1 MSKTIV
7 SVSKKNNSVWRM
19 YFYDQNDDEQW
30 IFQSKRINS
39 LLVWFYKLQKQKLC
53 NDICIVCG
61 NEFKFY
67 KKRFEDTPDVCYEC
81 EPDEQCHSFVKEDEY

>member
-19 YFYDQNDDEQW
+19 YFYDTNEDNEW
-30 IFQSKRINS
+30 NFYTKRINP

-53 NDICIVCG
+53 NDICMICG
-61 NEFKFY
+61 NEWKFY
-67 KKRFEDTPDVCYEC
+67 KKRFESIPDICSEC
-81 EPDEQCHSFVKEDEY
+81 SDEN

>member
-1 MSKTIV
+1 MPKTIV
-7 SVSKKNNSVWRM
+7 SVSKKGNSVWRM
-19 YFYDQNDDEQW
+19 YYYDIDDYGNWTFLTE
-30 IFQSKRINS
+30 KINP

-53 NDICIVCG
+53 NDICMICG

-81 EPDEQCHSFVKEDEY
+81 EPDEY

>member
-19 YFYDQNDDEQW
+19 YFYDQNDDGQW

-39 LLVWFYKLQKQKLC
+39 LLVWFYKLQKLC
-53 NDICIVCG
+53 NDICMICG
-61 NEFKFY
+61 NEYKFY
-67 KKRFEDTPDVCYEC
+67 KKRFGDTPDICYEC
-81 EPDEQCHSFVKEDEY
+81 EPDEY

>member
-1 MSKTIV
+1 MSKTII

-19 YFYDQNDDEQW
+19 YFYELNEDNEYK
-30 IFQSKRINS
+30 FYTERINR

-53 NDICIVCG
+53 NDICMICG

-67 KKRFEDTPDVCYEC
+67 KKRFEDGLDICYEC
-81 EPDEQCHSFVKEDEY
+81 DPDQATT

>member
-19 YFYDQNDDEQW
+19 YFYDQNDDGQW

-53 NDICIVCG
+53 NDICMICG
-61 NEFKFY
+61 NEYKFY
-67 KKRFEDTPDVCYEC
+67 KKRFGDTPDICYEC
-81 EPDEQCHSFVKEDEY
+81 EPDEY

>member
-1 MSKTIV
+1 MSKCIV

-19 YFYDQNDDEQW
+19 YFYDQNDDGQW

-53 NDICIVCG
+53 NDICIICG

-67 KKRFEDTPDVCYEC
+67 KKRFEGSADVCYEC
-81 EPDEQCHSFVKEDEY
+81 EEY

>member
-19 YFYDQNDDEQW
+19 YFYDQNDDGQW

-81 EPDEQCHSFVKEDEY
+81 EPDEY

>member
-19 YFYDQNDDEQW
+19 YFYELNEVNEW
-30 IFQSKRINS
+30 NFYTKKINR

-53 NDICIVCG
+53 NDICMICG
-61 NEFKFY
+61 NEYKFY
-67 KKRFEDTPDVCYEC
+67 KKRFEGTPDICSEC
-81 EPDEQCHSFVKEDEY
+81 ELYEY